1 MPHES
6 APRWHTCLAR
16 LGGDHHVGHDAWADL
31 ETRYREP
38 HRRYHDLA
46 HASAVAHDAEQ
57 LAADLPFHERAVV
70 VLAAWAHDVVYDAVP
85 GEDEQRSAEWLRR
98 WLTRAGVADAHI
110 DQAEALVLATAAHEA
125 PEGDFAAAAL
135 LDADLAILGAPPAVY
150 SAYVDNV
157 REEYARYPDDAWATG
172 RAAVLE
178 NLLARPA
185 LYLTESARSRWE
197 AAARQNMRA
206 ELTRCRIVLGDR
218 R

>member
-1 MPHES
+1 MPHEP
-6 APRWHTCLAR
+6 APRWHSALAR

-31 ETRYREP
+31 ETRYTES

-46 HASAVAHDAEQ
+46 HATAVAHDAEQ

-85 GEDEQRSAEWLRR
+85 NQDEQRSAEWLRH

-135 LDADLAILGAPPAVY
+135 LDADLAILGAPPTAYAV
-150 SAYVDNV
+150 YVDNV
-157 REEYARYPDDAWATG
+157 RQEYARYPDDAWATG

-178 NLLARPA
+178 SLLDRPA
-185 LYLTESARSRWE
+185 LYLTEAARSRWE
-197 AAARQNMRA
+197 SAARRNLRA
-206 ELTRCRIVLGDR
+206 ELTRFRSARGDHR
-218 R
+218 